1 MKLTGTLPS
10 VPDTTTYGIPFGAP
24 SHTVPKSGCSPLLP
38 QLAISA
44 DEFASTGSADTSMF
58 HGLSEGN
65 GRRPC
70 RLASMP
76 SAGVPGAPESVATVG
91 VPFDG
96 AVSAALHASSAQPA
110 SRGRSAVVRIDER

>member
-10 VPDTTTYGIPFGAP
+10 EPDTTTYGIPFGAP
-24 SHTVPKSGCSPLLP
+24 SHTVPKSGCSPTLP

-44 DEFASTGSADTSMF
+44 EEFGSTAAADTSRF

-70 RLASMP
+70 RLASIP
-76 SAGVPGAPESVATVG
+76 SAGGPGPPESVATVG
-91 VPFDG
+91 VPFGG
-96 AVSAALHASSAQPA
+96 AVSAALHPSIAHAPTRA
-110 SRGRSAVVRIDER
+110 RRAIVRIGER